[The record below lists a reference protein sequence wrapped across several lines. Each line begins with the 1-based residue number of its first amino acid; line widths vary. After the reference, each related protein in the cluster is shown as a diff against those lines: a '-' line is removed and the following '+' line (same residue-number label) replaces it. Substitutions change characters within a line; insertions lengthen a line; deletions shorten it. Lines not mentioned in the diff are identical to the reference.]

1 MQQITAESLRQ
12 IARKLE
18 EDSAVGLAELAEPV
32 EEINL
37 KGADVRFTQGNLQD
51 FPRALPRYSAAAADD
66 RSGDAVPEL
75 MRDPIPA
82 PAAEFGL
89 AVLDDAND
97 RAVAMLYALAAA
109 LEANPDLEI
118 PEVLLIP
125 VKPYIEAYSAQ
136 KKARRNARS
145 RRT

>member
-12 IARKLE
+12 IARKLA
-18 EDSAVGLAELAEPV
+18 EDSSVAMAELAEPA

-37 KGADVRFTQGNLQD
+37 EGAEVRFTQGNLQD
-51 FPRALPRYSAAAADD
+51 FPRALPQYSVAARDNG
-66 RSGDAVPEL
+66 SGDAAPEL
-75 MRDPIPA
+75 MRDSIPA
-82 PAAEFGL
+82 PAAELGRT
-89 AVLDDAND
+89 VLDDAND

-109 LEANPDLEI
+109 LEAKPDVEI

-136 KKARRNARS
+136 KKSRQNARPK
-145 RRT
+145 RT